1 MLAIKALL
9 EVVQSGSKNM
19 EVAVIEKGKTLE
31 VKQLRVQL
39 VAVLLVHTSMYAVIH
54 RREKY
59 KCKHTCT
66 HTQDHT
72 HAHSPSHTHTSLH
85 TFTHTPTVLRLRSN

>member
-31 VKQLRVQL
+31 VKLISVQL
-39 VAVLLVHTSMYAVIH
+39 VTVVLVHTSVYAVMH
-54 RREKY
+54 RRENINA
-59 KCKHTCT
+59 
-66 HTQDHT
+66 HT
-72 HAHSPSHTHTSLH
+72 HMHTHSGSHTHTH
-85 TFTHTPTVLRLRSN
+85 THHHTHTYSS